1 MVFEQFV
8 PAPRHDPP
16 SRSHAASVV
25 STHVMPSRPLMQHAP
40 VTGGVQ
46 IVLSH
51 AEPAPRHVPPSR
63 VHAASVAITH
73 VIAPFA
79 WMQHAP
85 VGAG

>member
-1 MVFEQFV
+1 
-8 PAPRHDPP
+8 
-16 SRSHAASVV
+16 
-25 STHVMPSRPLMQHAP
+25 MQHAP
-40 VTGGVQ
+40 VNGGVQ

-63 VHAASVAITH
+63 VHAASVAITQ

>member
-1 MVFEQFV
+1 
-8 PAPRHDPP
+8 
-16 SRSHAASVV
+16 
-25 STHVMPSRPLMQHAP
+25 MQHAP